1 MSWLA
6 ALPVVG
12 KIIDKVFPDAN
23 QAAQAKQALTE
34 MAINGELD
42 ELAQQAGVIK
52 AEVQGESAGC
62 RRSWRPL
69 VMLVFTALIVC
80 RWMGWASPDLE

>member
-23 QAAQAKQALTE
+23 QASKAKT
-34 MAINGELD
+34 
-42 ELAQQAGVIK
+42 
-52 AEVQGESAGC
+52 AENTASA
-62 RRSWRPL
+62 
-69 VMLVFTALIVC
+69 
-80 RWMGWASPDLE
+80 D

>member
-23 QAAQAKQALTE
+23 QAAQAKQTLTE

-52 AEVQGESAGC
+52 AEAQGEGWLQ
-62 RRSWRPL
+62 RSWRPL
-69 VMLVFTALIVC
+69 VMLVFTS
-80 RWMGWASPDLE
+80 G